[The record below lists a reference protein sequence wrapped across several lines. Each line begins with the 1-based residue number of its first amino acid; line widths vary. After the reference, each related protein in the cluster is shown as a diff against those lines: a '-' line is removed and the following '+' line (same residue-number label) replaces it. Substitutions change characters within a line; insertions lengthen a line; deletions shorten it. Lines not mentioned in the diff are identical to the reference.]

1 MYYKRTVMTKLA
13 LAALAFATLTT
24 GCAAMGTK
32 RPTGAGAPITKTVS
46 EDAQNPNTAD
56 QGAFETRADLGE
68 R

>member
-1 MYYKRTVMTKLA
+1 MNKLA

-32 RPTGAGAPITKTVS
+32 RHTGGAQIQKTAS
-46 EDAQNPNTAD
+46 DDSARDLTANDAP
-56 QGAFETRADLGE
+56 RADVGE

>member
-1 MYYKRTVMTKLA
+1 MNKLA

-32 RPTGAGAPITKTVS
+32 RQTGGAQIQKTAS
-46 EDAQNPNTAD
+46 DDSARDLTANDAP
-56 QGAFETRADLGE
+56 RADLGE